1 MLTKTLSLLSAGLI
15 LGLTSMAVVA
25 GTKEQTTELPK
36 NCQYLK
42 EVATNQTHIRKQI
55 DSMIGGKNFNTDFAV
70 PAGVKFTSFRAAMIP
85 ENDGKY
91 GVTINLKYPDNSVNS
106 AFQKDVEMKRGQ
118 TYSLP
123 FQSPT
128 GRQPYQ
134 INLNINGANNNAYTI
149 AVIACK

>member
-1 MLTKTLSLLSAGLI
+1 MLTKTFSLLWVVLI
-15 LGLTSMAVVA
+15 LGLTSIGVVA
-25 GTKEQTTELPK
+25 ATKDKATELPK

-42 EVATNQTHIRKQI
+42 EVATNQTRIRKQI
-55 DSMIGGKNFNTDFAV
+55 DAIGKKNFNTDFAV
-70 PAGVKFTSFRAAMIP
+70 PSGVKFASFKGVMVP

-106 AFQKDVEMKRGQ
+106 AFQKNVEMKRGQ

-149 AVIACK
+149 AVMACK

>member
-1 MLTKTLSLLSAGLI
+1 MLTRTCSILSAGVL
-15 LGLTSMAVVA
+15 LGLTAMGVLADTNNPT
-25 GTKEQTTELPK
+25 TKLPK

-42 EVATNQTHIRKQI
+42 EVATSQTHIRKKI
-55 DSMIGGKNFNTDFAV
+55 DAIIGKNFNTDFAV
-70 PAGVKFTSFRAAMIP
+70 PAGVKFTSFKGVMIP

-91 GVTINLKYPDNSVNS
+91 GVTVNLKYPDNSVNS
-106 AFQKDVEMKRGQ
+106 AFQKNVEMKKGE

-149 AVIACK
+149 AVMACK

>member
-1 MLTKTLSLLSAGLI
+1 MLTKTFSLLCVGLI
-15 LGLTSMAVVA
+15 LGLTSIGVVA
-25 GTKEQTTELPK
+25 ATKDQATELPK

-55 DSMIGGKNFNTDFAV
+55 DAIGKNNFNTDFAV
-70 PAGVKFTSFRAAMIP
+70 PSGVKFASFKGVMVP

-106 AFQKDVEMKRGQ
+106 AFQKNVEMKRGE

-134 INLNINGANNNAYTI
+134 INFNINGMNNNAYMI
-149 AVIACK
+149 AVMACK